1 MDKVLTISPSSKPGL
16 SEPGQLLSY
25 WFLTLFINVIFL
37 PLLNRDLLEV
47 RDFIFLIRVSSTRTR
62 ASTE

>member
-25 WFLTLFINVIFL
+25 WFLTLFINVIDLTWGLRKDFL
-37 PLLNRDLLEV
+37 QEEMPELKSEG
-47 RDFIFLIRVSSTRTR
+47 
-62 ASTE
+62 